1 MYFRIISIFLASK
14 WDKLARW
21 HAFRS
26 TPSRS
31 NFKLVESRVD
41 RTQTYRNLSLKI
53 WSKPLC
59 SKGLAPSQWILLS
72 LIIAPWEHLKYPFD
86 QFALTSQKLIK
97 FYSHLLSCFNLTC
110 FGICRWVSDSMSLKF
125 DQWNSDNILET
136 ALPCFELQLGVE
148 EIFLC
153 KYLKHLWRHRERGKK
168 FFWLISRTEW
178 KAHFDNS
185 SISLCIL
192 SSSLA
197 KAELLNDYYICWH
210 FLLLQQLGVERKAKV
225 C

>member
-31 NFKLVESRVD
+31 NSKLVESRVD
-41 RTQTYRNLSLKI
+41 RTQTHRNSKSDRKAWLHLSEYFLVLSSHHGSI
-53 WSKPLC
+53 WYTHL
-59 SKGLAPSQWILLS
+59 IS
-72 LIIAPWEHLKYPFD
+72 LPWPHK
-86 QFALTSQKLIK
+86 KLIK
-97 FYSHLLSCFNLTC
+97 FYSYLLSCFNLTC

-125 DQWNSDNILET
+125 DQWNSDNVLET

-168 FFWLISRTEW
+168 ILLTHFKNWVKSSFW
-178 KAHFDNS
+178 
-185 SISLCIL
+185 
-192 SSSLA
+192 
-197 KAELLNDYYICWH
+197 
-210 FLLLQQLGVERKAKV
+210 
-225 C
+225 